1 MKKGKSCVI
10 KGYRNFK
17 CNYGTVDAKNL
28 KSIYI
33 NIQTWVKPKQYN
45 DNWERPV
52 SLFNKKVRNHIY
64 DILNQFLY
72 ENKII
77 IDLDLRSSGISL
89 NKKSFMNLEITLFV
103 KGETD
108 FKSSKI
114 KNSVKEIIDSISKEI
129 MRNNELFTFHL
140 TKTDKK
146 VKIEI

>member
-17 CNYGTVDAKNL
+17 CSYGTVDSKNL

-33 NIQTWVKPKQYN
+33 NIQSWVKPRVYN
-45 DNWERPV
+45 ENWERTV
-52 SLFNKKVRNHIY
+52 SLFNKKIKNHIY
-64 DILNQFLY
+64 EILNQFLY

-89 NKKSFMNLEITLFV
+89 NKKSFMNLELTLFI

-108 FKSSKI
+108 FKSTKI
-114 KNSVKEIIDSISKEI
+114 KNSVKEIIDSISKGI
-129 MRNNELFTFHL
+129 MKNNELFTFHL